1 MGCSLGIRGGKLM
14 VNGMEQRMQGLV
26 LVTEAAL
33 ERLWMQWI
41 AEASKIRRW

>member
-1 MGCSLGIRGGKLM
+1 M
-14 VNGMEQRMQGLV
+14 VWSNECIGLV

-33 ERLWMQWI
+33 ERLWIQWI